1 MPRSEKVLGRT
12 FLSYIGGGQDDV
24 ICVKKA
30 ETPTF
35 AIFCLK
41 YAQISGKF
49 KNRNLYYFIT
59 CVMVQSVIIPWFS
72 LMRAKI

>member
-41 YAQISGKF
+41 FAQISGKF
-49 KNRNLYYFIT
+49 KDRNA
-59 CVMVQSVIIPWFS
+59 
-72 LMRAKI
+72 AKDLDYSGQRGSGHSGA